1 MRNNE
6 FLIYKMKKHLFLAFA
21 LLVLSFI
28 TSYATSL
35 VVSGNVSGVWQVD
48 TVFVEGNIHIP
59 QDAGLTI
66 APGTRIQFQSYYRID
81 AEGSLVAEGTLFDT
95 ILFTIHDTANFYFE
109 DQGRGG
115 WSGIRFRQTNPGA
128 DSSIFSYCRFEYGKA
143 TEDTLNCYGGAIFAQ
158 DFGKIRINNC
168 LFFKNYSFHK
178 GGAVYL
184 HNANALI
191 YNCTFQHGYSGN
203 KTIGYGYGGG
213 ICSMNSSPDIH
224 SNFFYD
230 NKSTGVGGAVSF
242 DNSDPIFIN
251 NIMEYNFS
259 GLGGALGIL
268 RSTPTNTM
276 SNNLVINNGCMFF
289 GGGVCCIRSFPKLS
303 NFTICNNVS
312 AYGGGFYCNDSA
324 APSMYNSIIWDNSGL
339 GASVYIWD
347 VNSAPSFYHCNIM
360 GDTAGFEGSGAHQG
374 YKGEYL
380 NNINT
385 DPLLDIQMEP
395 RYYPLPGSPCIN
407 TGTPDPGFL
416 NLPPYDLDGMSRIWD
431 FRIDMGAYEFALANI
446 PKQIKSDKLTVF
458 PNPSGEKF
466 KFLFENPGNEKIT
479 INISSISGK
488 LVRVIECYNTEIE
501 WDGKSSA
508 NDNVDKGNYIATA
521 TINGKPYQS
530 ILIKL

>member
-1 MRNNE
+1 
-6 FLIYKMKKHLFLAFA
+6 MKKHHILAFV
-21 LLVLSFI
+21 LLVLSFS

-35 VVSGNVSGVWQVD
+35 VVSGNASGVWQVD
-48 TVFVEGNIHIP
+48 TVFVEGDILIP
-59 QDAGLTI
+59 QDASLTI
-66 APGTRIQFQSYYRID
+66 APGTRIQFQSYFRIEV
-81 AEGSLVAEGTLFDT
+81 EGSLVAQGSINDT

-115 WSGIRFRQTNPGA
+115 WSGIRFRQTNPGT
-128 DSSIFSYCRFEYGKA
+128 DSSIFSFCRFEYGKA

-168 LFFKNYSFHK
+168 LFFKNYSYHK
-178 GGAVYL
+178 GGAIYL

-213 ICSMNSSPDIH
+213 ICSINSSPTVQN
-224 SNFFYD
+224 NFFYH
-230 NKSTGVGGAVSF
+230 NSSTGVGGAVSF

-303 NFTICNNVS
+303 NFTICNNES

-324 APSMYNSIIWDNSGL
+324 APSMYNSIIWDNAGV
-339 GASVYIWD
+339 GPSVYIWD
-347 VNSAPSFYHCNIM
+347 VNSAPSFYYCDIM
-360 GDTAGFEGSGAHQG
+360 GDTSGFEGSGAHQG

-385 DPLLDIQMEP
+385 DPMLDIQMQ
-395 RYYPLPGSPCIN
+395 PGYMPMSSSPCIN
-407 TGTPDPGFL
+407 AGTPDAGFL
-416 NLPPYDLDGMSRIWD
+416 NLPSYDLAGNLRIYNY
-431 FRIDMGAYEFALANI
+431 RIDMGAYEYVLTHI
-446 PKQIKSDKLTVF
+446 PKPKNSGKLSVY
-458 PNPSGEKF
+458 PNPSTDKF
-466 KFLFENPGNEKIT
+466 KFSFKNPGNEKIT
-479 INISSISGK
+479 INISTISGK
-488 LVRVIECYNTEIE
+488 LIRVLECYNTEIE

-521 TINGKPYQS
+521 TMNGKPCQS